1 MTTPT
6 EIIAR
11 ALCVAQGYRETENE
25 LARTADEAAAIIT
38 ALKAA
43 GYAIV
48 PVEPT
53 DEMLEAAEHVPPLFT
68 PCDTYSA
75 MIRASGKES

>member
-1 MTTPT
+1 MTTLT
-6 EIIAR
+6 GIIAR

-53 DEMLEAAEHVPPLFT
+53 DEMLGAGYVHSTTAAI
-68 PCDTYSA
+68 YRA